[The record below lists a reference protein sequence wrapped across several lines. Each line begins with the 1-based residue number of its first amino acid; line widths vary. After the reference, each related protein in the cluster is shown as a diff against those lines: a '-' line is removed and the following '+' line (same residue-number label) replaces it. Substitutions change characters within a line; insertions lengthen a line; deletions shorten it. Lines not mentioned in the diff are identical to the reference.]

1 MRARAKRSSV
11 AWRCAASGLVALA
24 ASLAPHVARA
34 DDAQQFELVKG
45 LFYAGQYED
54 VLKRIAILL
63 DTSNPACANVEGAP
77 TTPQTCHFQDAV
89 LVERSREME
98 LVALVALKRDAEA
111 DAAIEKLVRQNPAYV
126 PDPASLPATVVT
138 RVRDIKA
145 RIEKEMEEKA
155 RKEADEK
162 RKRLLSDQKATD
174 EERKWMA
181 DLQALA
187 SKETVVEKRSRLV
200 AFVPFGVGQFQNG
213 DVGWGLFFAAAE
225 ALTGGGSIIT
235 AGIHGYDGS
244 IDVNKPFGP
253 DGREVDPIELRRQM
267 VDLQIANNVLFA
279 TWASFTI
286 AGILQANL
294 AFVPEKHVTRDRPL
308 PKRPDPA
315 ILPTVTASAGGF
327 SVGIVGSF

>member
-1 MRARAKRSSV
+1 MRARAERSSV
-11 AWRCAASGLVALA
+11 AWRCAASGLVALF
-24 ASLAPHVARA
+24 ASLAPDVARA

-111 DAAIEKLVRQNPAYV
+111 DAAIERILRQNPAYV

-138 RVRDIKA
+138 RVRDIKT
-145 RIEKEMEEKA
+145 RIEREMEEKA

-162 RKRLLSDQKATD
+162 RRKLLSEQKTSD
-174 EERKWMA
+174 EERKWIA
-181 DLQALA
+181 ELTALA
-187 SKETVVEKRSRLV
+187 SKETVIEKRSRLV
-200 AFVPFGVGQFQNG
+200 AFMPFGVGQFQNG
-213 DVGWGLFFAAAE
+213 DTGWGLFFAGAE
-225 ALTGGGSIIT
+225 ALTAGGSIVT
-235 AGIHGYDGS
+235 AGIHGYFGS
-244 IDVNKPFGP
+244 IDVNKPYGKT
-253 DGREVDPIELRRQM
+253 GGEVDPIGLRRQM
-267 VDLQIANNVLFA
+267 VDLQIANNILFA

-294 AFVPEKHVTRDRPL
+294 AFVPEKHVTKERPI
-308 PKRPDPA
+308 PKRPEPV
-315 ILPTVTASAGGF
+315 ILPTVTAQAGGF
-327 SVGIVGSF
+327 SVGVVGSF